1 MLDGKMNWLNN
12 ISVKTKL
19 MLSPILALL
28 GLGGVL
34 SYQFYISNGN
44 IERLHDLRD
53 KGLPFVTLASDSSGQ
68 LERLQES
75 FNTAVTI
82 GDIDSI
88 DSAELIYIELQKN
101 LDQQLQFNV
110 SNKKD
115 ISLNKERLELFFSS
129 TRRLSSQMIDG
140 SIDVSTMAAM
150 AKKKQDLLSELKAF
164 VSRQKKRAYEDFN
177 HQVDIA
183 NDTASQSSYA
193 GNVVGIA
200 LVVVLSLVALVVMLS
215 ITRQLKNVSDS
226 LKDMANG
233 DGDLTL
239 RIKQQSNDE
248 LGELV
253 QWFNLFIEK
262 LHETVKQMIAL
273 EAPMT
278 DLASRLG
285 STAESAKADCG
296 QQQVASQ
303 QLTSAMSELILST
316 NNIAESAAAAAQ
328 STAQTDRDAQLGT
341 ERIVGTTKSIASL
354 AAEITDAANVITKL
368 QQDVD
373 NVGGILDVI
382 KNIADQTNLLALN
395 AAIEA
400 ARAGEQ
406 GRGFAVVADEVR
418 TLASRTQVSTQE
430 IQQVIEELQSASQK
444 AVSVMSQSQGRAKTS
459 ATEIKET
466 GSTLSGISESVASI
480 AAMNHQ
486 IAAATEQQ
494 GTTNKLIQINVN
506 ELRASSDR
514 VTNSTKSVDQMGVE
528 LRQFTVQLNQVAAQF
543 KV

>member
-1 MLDGKMNWLNN
+1 MNWLNN

-19 MLSPILALL
+19 MLSPVVALL

-34 SYQFYISNGN
+34 SYQFYISSGN
-44 IERLHDLRD
+44 IERLDNLRD
-53 KGLPFVTLASDSSGQ
+53 KGLPFVTLASDSLGQ

-88 DSAELIYIELQKN
+88 DSAELIYHDLQKN
-101 LDQQLQFNV
+101 LDQQLRFNTSQEKNITV
-110 SNKKD
+110 
-115 ISLNKERLELFFSS
+115 NKERLELFFSS
-129 TRRLSSQMIDG
+129 TKRLSSQMIDG
-140 SIDVSTMAAM
+140 SIDVSTMASM
-150 AKKKQDLLSELKAF
+150 AKKKQDLFNELKSF
-164 VSRQKKRAYEDFN
+164 VIQQKKSAYQDFN
-177 HQVDIA
+177 DQIDIA
-183 NDTASQSSYA
+183 NDSASQSSYV
-193 GNVVGIA
+193 GNLVGA
-200 LVVVLSLVALVVMLS
+200 VLVIVLSLVALVVMLS
-215 ITRQLKNVSDS
+215 ITRQLKNVSNS

-262 LHETVKQMIAL
+262 LHGTVKQMIAL

-278 DLASRLG
+278 ALACKLG
-285 STAESAKADCG
+285 STAESAKADCE
-296 QQQVASQ
+296 QQKIASQ
-303 QLTSAMSELILST
+303 QLTSAMNELILST
-316 NNIAESAAAAAQ
+316 SNIAESAAAAAQ
-328 STAQTDRDAQLGT
+328 STAQTDQDAQQGAVRV
-341 ERIVGTTKSIASL
+341 EGTTKSIGSL
-354 AAEITDAANVITKL
+354 AAEITAAANVITKL

-459 ATEIKET
+459 ATEIEET
-466 GSTLSGISESVASI
+466 GSTLSDISKSVASI

-494 GTTNKLIQINVN
+494 DTTSKLIQSNVN

-514 VTNSTKSVDQMGVE
+514 VTSSTESVDQMGVE

>member
-1 MLDGKMNWLNN
+1 MNWLNN

-19 MLSPILALL
+19 MLSPVVALL

-34 SYQFYISNGN
+34 SYQFYISSGN
-44 IERLHDLRD
+44 IERLDNLRD
-53 KGLPFVTLASDSSGQ
+53 KGLPFVTLASDSLGQ

-88 DSAELIYIELQKN
+88 DSAELIYHDLQKN
-101 LDQQLQFNV
+101 LDQQLRFNT
-110 SNKKD
+110 SQEKN
-115 ISLNKERLELFFSS
+115 ITLNKERLELFFSS
-129 TRRLSSQMIDG
+129 TKTLSSQMIDG
-140 SIDVSTMAAM
+140 SIDVSTMASM
-150 AKKKQDLLSELKAF
+150 AKKKQDLFNELKSF
-164 VSRQKKRAYEDFN
+164 VIQQKKSAYQDFN
-177 HQVDIA
+177 DQIDIA
-183 NDTASQSSYA
+183 NDSASQSSYV
-193 GNVVGIA
+193 GNLVGAA
-200 LVVVLSLVALVVMLS
+200 LVIVLSLVALVVMLS
-215 ITRQLKNVSDS
+215 ITRQLKNVSNS

-239 RIKQQSNDE
+239 RIEQQSNDE

-262 LHETVKQMIAL
+262 LHGTVKQMIAL

-278 DLASRLG
+278 ALASKLG
-285 STAESAKADCG
+285 STAESAKADCE
-296 QQQVASQ
+296 QQKVASQ
-303 QLTSAMSELILST
+303 QLTSAMDELILST
-316 NNIAESAAAAAQ
+316 SNIAESAAAAAQ
-328 STAQTDRDAQLGT
+328 STAQTDQDAQQGAVRV
-341 ERIVGTTKSIASL
+341 EGTTKSIGSL
-354 AAEITDAANVITKL
+354 AAEITAAANVITKL

-459 ATEIKET
+459 ATEIEET
-466 GSTLSGISESVASI
+466 GSTLSDISKSVASI

-494 GTTNKLIQINVN
+494 DTTSKLIQNNVN

-514 VTNSTKSVDQMGVE
+514 VTSSTESVDQMGVE

>member
-1 MLDGKMNWLNN
+1 MNWLNN

-19 MLSPILALL
+19 MLSPVVALL

-34 SYQFYISNGN
+34 SYQFYISSGN
-44 IERLHDLRD
+44 IERLDNLRD
-53 KGLPFVTLASDSSGQ
+53 KGLPFVTLASDSLGQ

-88 DSAELIYIELQKN
+88 DSAELIYHDLQKN
-101 LDQQLQFNV
+101 LDQQLRFNT
-110 SNKKD
+110 SQEKN
-115 ISLNKERLELFFSS
+115 ITLNKEILELFFSS
-129 TRRLSSQMIDG
+129 TKRLSSQMIDG
-140 SIDVSTMAAM
+140 SIDVSTMASM
-150 AKKKQDLLSELKAF
+150 AKKKQDLFNELKSF
-164 VSRQKKRAYEDFN
+164 VIQQKKSAYQDFN
-177 HQVDIA
+177 DQIDIA
-183 NDTASQSSYA
+183 NESASQSSYV
-193 GNVVGIA
+193 GNLVGAA
-200 LVVVLSLVALVVMLS
+200 LVIVLSLVALVVMLS
-215 ITRQLKNVSDS
+215 ITRQLKNVSNS
-226 LKDMANG
+226 LRDMANG

-239 RIKQQSNDE
+239 RIEQQSNDE

-262 LHETVKQMIAL
+262 LHGTVKQMIAL

-278 DLASRLG
+278 ALASKLG
-285 STAESAKADCG
+285 STAESAKADCE
-296 QQQVASQ
+296 QQKVASQ
-303 QLTSAMSELILST
+303 QLTSAMDELILST
-316 NNIAESAAAAAQ
+316 SNIAESAAAAAQ
-328 STAQTDRDAQLGT
+328 STAQTDQDAQQGAVRV
-341 ERIVGTTKSIASL
+341 EGTTKSIGSL
-354 AAEITDAANVITKL
+354 AAEITAAANVITKL

-459 ATEIKET
+459 ATEIEET
-466 GSTLSGISESVASI
+466 GSTLSDISKSVASI

-494 GTTNKLIQINVN
+494 DTTSKLIQNNVN

-514 VTNSTKSVDQMGVE
+514 VTSSTESVDQMGVE